1 MWVMVLQA
9 AQEWGAP
16 PWVVEE
22 QASELWWERW
32 RCRKEEKGR
41 FEEGRGAKGDGGL
54 RQAQAPVMDG
64 MDLMDG

>member
-32 RCRKEEKGR
+32 RCWKEEKGR
-41 FEEGRGAKGDGGL
+41 FEEGGL
-54 RQAQAPVMDG
+54 RQAQAPAFDR
-64 MDLMDG
+64 LRHR

>member
-22 QASELWWERW
+22 QASKLWWERW
-32 RCRKEEKGR
+32 RCWKEEKGR
-41 FEEGRGAKGDGGL
+41 FEEGRPSTGSGT
-54 RQAQAPVMDG
+54 RQRQAPVMDG
-64 MDLMDG
+64 MDGMDG

>member
-32 RCRKEEKGR
+32 RCWKEEKGR
-41 FEEGRGAKGDGGL
+41 FEARPSPGSGGGGRDG
-54 RQAQAPVMDG
+54 RI

>member
-32 RCRKEEKGR
+32 RCWKEEKGR
-41 FEEGRGAKGDGGL
+41 FEEGPSTGAGGDK
-54 RQAQAPVMDG
+54 RDG
-64 MDLMDG
+64 RIMDLMDG

>member
-32 RCRKEEKGR
+32 RCWKEEKGR
-41 FEEGRGAKGDGGL
+41 FEEGRGAPAVTGD
-54 RQAQAPVMDG
+54 R
-64 MDLMDG
+64 